1 MTTEKTNLHPR
12 NAHRDRYDFEKLTT
26 INPELQEFLHTNN
39 FGNESID
46 FSNPAAVRA
55 LNASLLK
62 SFYDINNWSLPDNYL
77 CPPVPG
83 RVDYIHHIADLLA
96 QSNNGE
102 IPEGDSVLGLDVGV
116 GANCIYP
123 LLGTSIYGWSFVG
136 TDILSESLENCS
148 IILEENP
155 QINQKI
161 SLQQQVDSRS
171 IFKNII
177 LPEDRFAFTLCNPPF
192 HASAEEATLGSARK
206 VSNLTSK
213 KTTNPTLNFGGQQR
227 ELWCD
232 GGEKTFITSMI
243 YESVH
248 YAKQCLWFTT
258 LVSKKTNLPAL
269 YKVLD
274 KVKPAVVKTI
284 EMSQGQKNS
293 RILAWTFMTN
303 DQQSNWKF

>member
-1 MTTEKTNLHPR
+1 MAIEKTNLHPR
-12 NAHRDRYDFEKLTT
+12 NAHRDLYDFEKL
-26 INPELQEFLHTNN
+26 INENPALQEFVHTND

-46 FSNPAAVRA
+46 FSNPDAVRA
-55 LNASLLK
+55 LNASLLNT
-62 SFYDINNWSLPDNYL
+62 FYGIKNWSLPENYL

-96 QSNNGE
+96 ESNDGE
-102 IPEGDSVLGLDVGV
+102 VPHGDSVVGLDIGV

-123 LLGTSIYGWSFVG
+123 LLGAAIYDWSFVG

-148 IILEENP
+148 LILEENP
-155 QINQKI
+155 HLNQLI
-161 SLQQQVDSRS
+161 SLQQQLDSRS
-171 IFKNII
+171 IFKTII
-177 LPEDRFAFTLCNPPF
+177 LPEDRFAFTICNPPF
-192 HASAEEATLGSARK
+192 HSSAEEANAGSARK
-206 VSNLTSK
+206 VSNLTAK
-213 KTTNPTLNFGGQQR
+213 KTTDPTLNFGGKEK

-248 YAKQCLWFTT
+248 YSKQCLWFTT
-258 LVSKKTNLPAL
+258 LVSKKANLPAL

-274 KVKPAVVKTI
+274 KVHPTYVKTI

-293 RILAWTFMTN
+293 RILAWTFMSKE
-303 DQQSNWKF
+303 QQRSWKF

>member
-26 INPELQEFLHTNN
+26 INPELQEFVHTNN

-192 HASAEEATLGSARK
+192 HASAEEAISGSARK

>member
-1 MTTEKTNLHPR
+1 MSIEKTNLHPR
-12 NAHRDRYDFEKLTT
+12 NAHRDRYDFEKL
-26 INPELQEFLHTNN
+26 INENPELQEFVHTNE

-46 FSNPAAVRA
+46 FSNPNAVRA
-55 LNASLLK
+55 LNASLLNT
-62 SFYDINNWSLPDNYL
+62 FYGIKNWSIPENYL

-83 RVDYIHHIADLLA
+83 RVDYIHHIADLLVE
-96 QSNNGE
+96 SNDGE
-102 IPEGDSVLGLDVGV
+102 IPHGDSVVGLDIGV

-123 LLGTSIYGWSFVG
+123 LLGAAIYDWSFVG

-148 IILEENP
+148 LILEENP
-155 QINQKI
+155 QLNQLI
-161 SLQQQVDSRS
+161 SLQQQLDSRS
-171 IFKNII
+171 IFKTII
-177 LPEDRFAFTLCNPPF
+177 LPEDRFAFTICNPPF
-192 HASAEEATLGSARK
+192 HASAEEATSGSARK

-213 KTTNPTLNFGGQQR
+213 KTVDPTLNFGGTQQ

-248 YAKQCLWFTT
+248 YSKQCLWFTT

-274 KVKPAVVKTI
+274 KVQPAFVKTI

-293 RILAWTFMTN
+293 RILAWTFMSKE
-303 DQQSNWKF
+303 QQRNWKF